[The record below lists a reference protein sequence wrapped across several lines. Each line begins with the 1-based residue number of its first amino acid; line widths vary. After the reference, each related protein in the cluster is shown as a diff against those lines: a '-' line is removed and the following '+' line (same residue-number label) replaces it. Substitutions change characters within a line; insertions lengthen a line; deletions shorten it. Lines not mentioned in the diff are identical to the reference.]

1 MPGIVDVH
9 HHIMEPKFLELQ
21 QARIASSGYAGAE
34 LQKWTPSWS
43 IEEMDKAGADVAL
56 LSISTPGSW
65 TGDVQ
70 TSRKL
75 ARSINDY
82 KAQIVRDHAK
92 RFGFFAPVPLPDTDG
107 TLKEIDYAYGTLH
120 ADGGGLKYAAL
131 MALAVALVGAGI
143 VLRDRAPGLAAVLM
157 LMGAAAPMAIF
168 YWMAP
173 VFVPGF
179 LVVATLVVVTQ
190 LRRRRTNPAT

>member
-1 MPGIVDVH
+1 MKLRRVTLAV
-9 HHIMEPKFLELQ
+9 L
-21 QARIASSGYAGAE
+21 
-34 LQKWTPSWS
+34 
-43 IEEMDKAGADVAL
+43 VAL
-56 LSISTPGSW
+56 VAFLVWAGI
-65 TGDVQ
+65 
-70 TSRKL
+70 
-75 ARSINDY
+75 
-82 KAQIVRDHAK
+82 
-92 RFGFFAPVPLPDTDG
+92 
-107 TLKEIDYAYGTLH
+107 GTLH
-120 ADGGGLKYAAL
+120 ADGGGLKYTAL
-131 MALAVALVGAGI
+131 MALAAALVGAGI

>member
-1 MPGIVDVH
+1 FTGESRCPFVDILLLMNGSGLSPGRGFRGSTRCLLLPWPLAFAATGEEFMPGIVDVH

-21 QARIASSGYAGAE
+21 QARIAASGYAGAE

-43 IEEMDKAGADVAL
+43 IEEMDKAGAEVAF

-92 RFGFFAPVPLPDTDG
+92 RFGFF
-107 TLKEIDYAYGTLH
+107 
-120 ADGGGLKYAAL
+120 
-131 MALAVALVGAGI
+131 
-143 VLRDRAPGLAAVLM
+143 
-157 LMGAAAPMAIF
+157 
-168 YWMAP
+168 
-173 VFVPGF
+173 
-179 LVVATLVVVTQ
+179 
-190 LRRRRTNPAT
+190 